1 MPHNGRVTL
10 RDIAQRAGVSAMTV
24 SRVLNGSASPV
35 AISPDTA
42 KRVWEIAEELG
53 YRPNPS
59 AQAIRTGRFNSIG
72 LVLSDQA
79 WRSPLFPSLI
89 PSIQRALATHR
100 MRLVINQEPDER
112 LTERRVVLNFLR
124 EAMVDGLLVNYH
136 SHVPEVMQQLVRK
149 YHVPA
154 VWMNVKQEADC
165 IHPDDLGC
173 GREAAKSL
181 IALGHRR
188 ICFAAFRPLW
198 WKGPRHYSFNDRQTG
213 CRQALEDQG
222 LELDV
227 RVCERQV
234 PRGERLA
241 LARDL
246 LSLPDRPTA
255 VIANGEDHVLPFL
268 LAAAQLGLR
277 IPEDLSLITIG
288 HEFCTMAGLPVTTM
302 VLPWAQLGEE
312 AARMIL
318 AKIEAPDEPLAPLV
332 VPVSCMDG
340 RTCGPAPD

>member
-1 MPHNGRVTL
+1 MSHNGRVTL

-35 AISPDTA
+35 AISPETA

-59 AQAIRTGRFNSIG
+59 AQAIRTGRFNSVG

-89 PSIQRALATHR
+89 PGIQRALAGHR

-124 EAMVDGLLVNYH
+124 ESMVDGLLVNYH
-136 SHVPEVMQQLVRK
+136 SQVPEVMQQLVDK

-173 GREAAKSL
+173 GREAAESL

-188 ICFAAFRPLW
+188 IAFAAFKPLW
-198 WKGPRHYSFNDRQTG
+198 WSGPRHYSFSDRRAG
-213 CRQALEDQG
+213 CRQALEKEG

-227 RVCERQV
+227 RLCERQV
-234 PRGERLA
+234 HRGERLG
-241 LARDL
+241 LAREY

-255 VIANGEDHVLPFL
+255 VIANGEDHVIPLL
-268 LAAAQLGLR
+268 LAAGQLGLR
-277 IPEDLSLITIG
+277 VPEDLSLVTIG
-288 HEFCTMAGLPVTTM
+288 HEFCTAAGLPVTTM
-302 VLPWAQLGEE
+302 MLPWAQLGEE
-312 AARMIL
+312 AAGMIL
-318 AKIEAPDEPLAPLV
+318 AKIEAPEEALEPRT
-332 VPVSCMDG
+332 VPVSCMAG
-340 RTCGPAPD
+340 RSCGPAPM